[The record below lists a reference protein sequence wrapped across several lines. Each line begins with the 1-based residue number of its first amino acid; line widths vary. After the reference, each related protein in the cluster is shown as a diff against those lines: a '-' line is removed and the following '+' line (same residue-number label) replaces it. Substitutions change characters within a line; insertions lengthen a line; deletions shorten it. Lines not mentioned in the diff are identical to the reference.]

1 MPEVTVLGTG
11 TPETTQTGAGELE
24 KGKPEA
30 VVKSRGGG
38 VGGRGGGEEERQTD

>member
-11 TPETTQTGAGELE
+11 MTEMTQTGAGELE

-30 VVKSRGGG
+30 VVKSRGFL
-38 VGGRGGGEEERQTD
+38 EEVASA